1 MRTNDFT
8 AKQIILGLVEV
19 VRLEI
24 ESKKKTLSIGDEE
37 LVQKIMSKISEANKE
52 FATEKEE
59 LRYWGIVTREV
70 AWYEA
75 NTEESEEIINRLKSG
90 DQLFA
95 QKFFYSTNTNGCN
108 ISRFRSKIL
117 ANIKQ
122 TYKIEVSVEEFGDI
136 LYTFLWN
143 EGTWSILDKY
153 SRKSSFFCWLS
164 EVAQHELIRYL
175 EDMKLINVTRE
186 RTAGNTR
193 LLGLSIAPE
202 MWEYILN
209 DTMPNGLYKDVL
221 FSTLV
226 ERNTEEKMMKSFCL
240 KIEDL
245 HRLQKKAE
253 ADLKDRLIRSDRGY
267 EELVLRDKTPRVI
280 EVSEEFAKDF
290 CVWQEGKSNANPLA
304 DVLGVDL
311 NHEDLQKKVVDFLYT
326 IPQKLKWT
334 EEERIVWT
342 LRFIEDTAPIEVAE
356 RIGRKRSWVD
366 TKYSRLNAR
375 FNKAVKDW
383 WSKNAKIVGESLVQI
398 VIEHQ
403 TFIPLLL

>member
-8 AKQIILGLVEV
+8 AKQTILGLVEV

-24 ESKKKTLSIGDEE
+24 ESKKKTLSICDKE

-226 ERNTEEKMMKSFCL
+226 KRNTEEKMMKSFCL
-240 KIEDL
+240 KKEDL

-280 EVSEEFAKDF
+280 EVSEEFARDF

-366 TKYSRLNAR
+366 TKYSRLNVR
-375 FNKAVKDW
+375 FNKAVKEW
-383 WSKNAKIVGESLVQI
+383 WAENGKGCPHGQ
-398 VIEHQ
+398 
-403 TFIPLLL
+403 

>member
-1 MRTNDFT
+1 MRTNVFT
-8 AKQIILGLVEV
+8 AKQTILGLVEV

-24 ESKKKTLSIGDEE
+24 ESKKRRLSIGDEE
-37 LVQKIMSKISEANKE
+37 LVEKIMSKVSEANKE

-59 LRYWGIVTREV
+59 LRYWGVVTREV

-75 NTEESEEIINRLKSG
+75 NTEESEEIIKRLKSD
-90 DQLFA
+90 DQLFV

-122 TYKIEVSVEEFGDI
+122 TYKIDVSVEEFGDI
-136 LYTFLWN
+136 FYTFLWN
-143 EGTWSILDKY
+143 EGTWSVLDKY
-153 SRKSSFFCWLS
+153 SRKSSFFCWLA
-164 EVAQHELIRYL
+164 EVAQHELVRVL
-175 EDMKLINVTRE
+175 EDAKLINVIPE
-186 RTAGNTR
+186 RTVGNTR

-209 DTMPNGLYKDVL
+209 DIMPNGLYKDIL
-221 FSTLV
+221 FATLV
-226 ERNTEEKMMKSFCL
+226 ERNTEEKMMKSFGL
-240 KIEDL
+240 EKEDL
-245 HRLQKKAE
+245 HKLQKKAE
-253 ADLKDRLIRSDRGY
+253 ADFKDRLIRSDSVY
-267 EELVLRDKTPRVI
+267 EELVLRDKKTRII
-280 EVSEEFAKDF
+280 EVSDDFAKDF

-311 NHEDLQKKVVDFLYT
+311 NNEDLQKKVVEFLYT

-342 LRFIEDTAPIEVAE
+342 LRFIEGTAPIDVAE
-356 RIGRKRSWVD
+356 RVGRKRSWVD

-375 FNKAVKDW
+375 FNKAVKEW
-383 WSKNAKIVGESLVQI
+383 WAKYAK
-398 VIEHQ
+398 
-403 TFIPLLL
+403 

>member
-37 LVQKIMSKISEANKE
+37 LVQKIMSKVSEANKE

-221 FSTLV
+221 FSTMV

-240 KIEDL
+240 KKEDL

-253 ADLKDRLIRSDRGY
+253 ADLKNRLIRSDRGY

-383 WSKNAKIVGESLVQI
+383 WSKNAK
-398 VIEHQ
+398 
-403 TFIPLLL
+403 

>member
-8 AKQIILGLVEV
+8 AKQTILGLVEV

-193 LLGLSIAPE
+193 LLGISIAPE

-383 WSKNAKIVGESLVQI
+383 WSKNAK
-398 VIEHQ
+398 
-403 TFIPLLL
+403 

>member
-8 AKQIILGLVEV
+8 AKQTILGLVEV

-37 LVQKIMSKISEANKE
+37 LVQKIMSKVSEANKE

-193 LLGLSIAPE
+193 ILGLSIAPE

-240 KIEDL
+240 KKEDL

-280 EVSEEFAKDF
+280 EVSEEFARDF

-383 WSKNAKIVGESLVQI
+383 WSKNAK
-398 VIEHQ
+398 
-403 TFIPLLL
+403 

>member
-1 MRTNDFT
+1 MRTNVFT
-8 AKQIILGLVEV
+8 ANQTILSLVEI

-24 ESKKKTLSIGDEE
+24 ESKKKTLSAEDEE
-37 LVQKIMSKISEANKE
+37 LVRKIMSKITESNKE

-59 LRYWGIVTREV
+59 LRYWGVVAREV

-75 NTEESEEIINRLKSG
+75 NTEESEEIISRLKSG

-95 QKFFYSTNTNGCN
+95 QKFFYSTNPNGCN

-153 SRKSSFFCWLS
+153 SRKSSFFCWLAV
-164 EVAQHELIRYL
+164 VAQHELVRYL
-175 EDMKLINVTRE
+175 KDMKLIGVTRE

-193 LLGLSIAPE
+193 LLGFSVASE

-221 FSTLV
+221 ISTLV
-226 ERNTEEKMMKSFCL
+226 ERNTEEKMMRSFCL
-240 KIEDL
+240 KKEDL
-245 HRLQKKAE
+245 HKLQKKAE
-253 ADLKDRLIRSDRGY
+253 ADLKDRLIRGGSGY
-267 EELVLRDKTPRVI
+267 EDLVLRDKTPRVV
-280 EVSEEFAKDF
+280 EVSDEFVKDF
-290 CVWQEGKSNANPLA
+290 CVWQESKSNANPLA
-304 DVLGVDL
+304 DVLGVGLD
-311 NHEDLQKKVVDFLYT
+311 HEDLQKKVVDFLYT

-356 RIGRKRSWVD
+356 RVGRKRSWVD

-375 FNKAVKDW
+375 FNKAVKEW
-383 WSKNAKIVGESLVQI
+383 WAKNAK
-398 VIEHQ
+398 
-403 TFIPLLL
+403 

>member
-8 AKQIILGLVEV
+8 AKQTILSLVEV

-37 LVQKIMSKISEANKE
+37 LVQKIMSKVSEANKE

-202 MWEYILN
+202 MWKYILN

-240 KIEDL
+240 KKEDL

-253 ADLKDRLIRSDRGY
+253 ADLKDRLIRSDCGY
-267 EELVLRDKTPRVI
+267 EELVLRDKTSRVI

-334 EEERIVWT
+334 EEECIVWT

-366 TKYSRLNAR
+366 TKYSRLNVH
-375 FNKAVKDW
+375 FNKAIKEW
-383 WSKNAKIVGESLVQI
+383 WAENAK
-398 VIEHQ
+398 
-403 TFIPLLL
+403 

>member
-1 MRTNDFT
+1 MRTNSFT
-8 AKQIILGLVEV
+8 TKQTILGLVEV

-24 ESKKKTLSIGDEE
+24 ESKNKTLSIGDNE
-37 LVQKIMSKISEANKE
+37 LVQEIMSKISEANKE

-59 LRYWGIVTREV
+59 LRYWGVVTREV

-75 NTEESEEIINRLKSG
+75 NTEESEEIISRLKSG
-90 DQLFA
+90 DRLFA
-95 QKFFYSTNTNGCN
+95 QKFFYSTNANGCN

-143 EGTWSILDKY
+143 EGTWSVLDKY
-153 SRKSSFFCWLS
+153 SRKSSFFCWLA
-164 EVAQHELIRYL
+164 EVAQHELVRYL
-175 EDMKLINVTRE
+175 EEMKLINVTRE
-186 RTAGNTR
+186 RTVGNTR

-209 DTMPNGLYKDVL
+209 DTMPNGLYKDFL

-240 KIEDL
+240 EKEEL
-245 HRLQKKAE
+245 HKLQKKAE
-253 ADLKDRLIRSDRGY
+253 ADLKDRLIRSDSGY
-267 EELVLRDKTPRVI
+267 EDLVLRSKSPRII
-280 EVSEEFAKDF
+280 EVSDEFAKDF
-290 CVWQEGKSNANPLA
+290 CVWQEGKSNVSLLA

-311 NHEDLQKKVVDFLYT
+311 NNEDLQKKVVEFLYT

-375 FNKAVKDW
+375 FNKAIKEW
-383 WSKNAKIVGESLVQI
+383 WAKNVNE
-398 VIEHQ
+398 
-403 TFIPLLL
+403 

>member
-8 AKQIILGLVEV
+8 AKQTILGLVEV

-193 LLGLSIAPE
+193 LLGISIAPE

-226 ERNTEEKMMKSFCL
+226 KRNTEEKMMKSFCL

-253 ADLKDRLIRSDRGY
+253 ADLKNRLIRSDRGY
-267 EELVLRDKTPRVI
+267 EELVLRDKSPRVI

-383 WSKNAKIVGESLVQI
+383 WSKNAK
-398 VIEHQ
+398 
-403 TFIPLLL
+403 

>member
-37 LVQKIMSKISEANKE
+37 LVQKIMSKVSEANKE
-52 FATEKEE
+52 FTTEKEE

-226 ERNTEEKMMKSFCL
+226 KRNTEEKMMKSFCL

-366 TKYSRLNAR
+366 TKYSRLNVR
-375 FNKAVKDW
+375 FNKAVKEW
-383 WSKNAKIVGESLVQI
+383 WAENAK
-398 VIEHQ
+398 
-403 TFIPLLL
+403 

>member
-8 AKQIILGLVEV
+8 AKQTILGLVEV

-37 LVQKIMSKISEANKE
+37 LVQKIMSKVSEVNKE

-175 EDMKLINVTRE
+175 EDMKLINVTCG

-209 DTMPNGLYKDVL
+209 DTMPNGLYKDIL

-240 KIEDL
+240 KKEDL

-366 TKYSRLNAR
+366 TKYSRLNVR
-375 FNKAVKDW
+375 FNKAVKEW
-383 WSKNAKIVGESLVQI
+383 WAENAK
-398 VIEHQ
+398 
-403 TFIPLLL
+403 

>member
-8 AKQIILGLVEV
+8 AKQTILGLVEV

-37 LVQKIMSKISEANKE
+37 LVQKIMDKVSEANKE

-59 LRYWGIVTREV
+59 LRYWGVVTREV

-240 KIEDL
+240 KKEDL

-280 EVSEEFAKDF
+280 EVSEEFTKDF

-366 TKYSRLNAR
+366 TKYSRLNVR
-375 FNKAVKDW
+375 FNKAVKEW
-383 WSKNAKIVGESLVQI
+383 WAENAK
-398 VIEHQ
+398 
-403 TFIPLLL
+403 

>member
-8 AKQIILGLVEV
+8 AKQTILGLVEV

-37 LVQKIMSKISEANKE
+37 LVQKIMDKVSEANKE
-52 FATEKEE
+52 FATEKEV

-280 EVSEEFAKDF
+280 EVSEEFTKDF

-383 WSKNAKIVGESLVQI
+383 WSKNAK
-398 VIEHQ
+398 
-403 TFIPLLL
+403 

>member
-1 MRTNDFT
+1 MRTNNFT
-8 AKQIILGLVEV
+8 AKQTILGLVEV

-37 LVQKIMSKISEANKE
+37 LVQKIMSKVSEANKE

-209 DTMPNGLYKDVL
+209 DTMPNGLYKDIL

-226 ERNTEEKMMKSFCL
+226 ECNTEEKMMKSFCL
-240 KIEDL
+240 KKEDL

-253 ADLKDRLIRSDRGY
+253 ADLKDRLIRSDHGY

-290 CVWQEGKSNANPLA
+290 SVWQESKSNANPLA

-366 TKYSRLNAR
+366 TKYSRLNVR
-375 FNKAVKDW
+375 FNKAVKEW
-383 WSKNAKIVGESLVQI
+383 WAEHAK
-398 VIEHQ
+398 
-403 TFIPLLL
+403 

>member
-8 AKQIILGLVEV
+8 AKQTILGLVEV

-95 QKFFYSTNTNGCN
+95 QKFFYSTNSNGCN

-226 ERNTEEKMMKSFCL
+226 KRNTEEKMMKSFCL

-383 WSKNAKIVGESLVQI
+383 WSKNAK
-398 VIEHQ
+398 
-403 TFIPLLL
+403 

>member
-8 AKQIILGLVEV
+8 AKQTILGLVEV

-24 ESKKKTLSIGDEE
+24 ESKKKTLTIGDEE
-37 LVQKIMSKISEANKE
+37 LVQKIMSKVSEANKE

-122 TYKIEVSVEEFGDI
+122 TYKIEVSVEEFGNI

-226 ERNTEEKMMKSFCL
+226 KRNTEEKMMKSFCL
-240 KIEDL
+240 KKEDL

-375 FNKAVKDW
+375 FNKAVKEW
-383 WSKNAKIVGESLVQI
+383 WSKNAK
-398 VIEHQ
+398 
-403 TFIPLLL
+403 

>member
-304 DVLGVDL
+304 DVLGGDL

-383 WSKNAKIVGESLVQI
+383 WSKNAK
-398 VIEHQ
+398 
-403 TFIPLLL
+403 

>member
-8 AKQIILGLVEV
+8 AKQTILGLVEV

-24 ESKKKTLSIGDEE
+24 ESKKKTLTIGDEE
-37 LVQKIMSKISEANKE
+37 LVQKIMSKVSEANKE
-52 FATEKEE
+52 FTTEKEE

-193 LLGLSIAPE
+193 FLGLSIAPE

-226 ERNTEEKMMKSFCL
+226 KRNTEEKMMKSFCL

-280 EVSEEFAKDF
+280 EVSEEFTKDF

-366 TKYSRLNAR
+366 TKYSRLNVR
-375 FNKAVKDW
+375 FNKAVKEW
-383 WSKNAKIVGESLVQI
+383 WAENAK
-398 VIEHQ
+398 
-403 TFIPLLL
+403 

>member
-8 AKQIILGLVEV
+8 AKQTILGLVEV

-37 LVQKIMSKISEANKE
+37 LVQKIMSKVSEANKE

-193 LLGLSIAPE
+193 ILGLSIAPE

-240 KIEDL
+240 KKEDL

-304 DVLGVDL
+304 DVLEVDL

-383 WSKNAKIVGESLVQI
+383 WSKNAK
-398 VIEHQ
+398 
-403 TFIPLLL
+403 

>member
-8 AKQIILGLVEV
+8 AKQTILGLVEV

-164 EVAQHELIRYL
+164 EVAQHEVIRYL

-221 FSTLV
+221 FSTMV

-240 KIEDL
+240 KKEDL

-342 LRFIEDTAPIEVAE
+342 LRFIEDTAPVEVAE

-366 TKYSRLNAR
+366 TKYSRLNVR
-375 FNKAVKDW
+375 FNKAVKEW
-383 WSKNAKIVGESLVQI
+383 WAENAK
-398 VIEHQ
+398 
-403 TFIPLLL
+403 

>member
-8 AKQIILGLVEV
+8 AKQTILGLVEV

-24 ESKKKTLSIGDEE
+24 ESKKKTLTIGDEE
-37 LVQKIMSKISEANKE
+37 LVQKIMSKVSEANKE
-52 FATEKEE
+52 FTTEKEE

-175 EDMKLINVTRE
+175 EDMKIINVTRE

-226 ERNTEEKMMKSFCL
+226 KRNTEEKMMKSFCL

-366 TKYSRLNAR
+366 TKYSRLNVR
-375 FNKAVKDW
+375 FNKAVKEW
-383 WSKNAKIVGESLVQI
+383 WAENAK
-398 VIEHQ
+398 
-403 TFIPLLL
+403 

>member
-1 MRTNDFT
+1 MRTNVFT
-8 AKQIILGLVEV
+8 AKQIILGFVEV

-37 LVQKIMSKISEANKE
+37 LVQKIMSKVSEANKE

-59 LRYWGIVTREV
+59 LRYWGVVTREV

-75 NTEESEEIINRLKSG
+75 NTEESEEIIKRLKSD
-90 DQLFA
+90 DQLFV

-122 TYKIEVSVEEFGDI
+122 TYKIDVSVEEFGDI

-143 EGTWSILDKY
+143 EGTWSVLDKY
-153 SRKSSFFCWLS
+153 SRKSSFFCWLA
-164 EVAQHELIRYL
+164 EVAQHELVRVL
-175 EDMKLINVTRE
+175 EDAKLINVIPE
-186 RTAGNTR
+186 RTVGNTR
-193 LLGLSIAPE
+193 LLGLSISPE

-209 DTMPNGLYKDVL
+209 DTMPNGLYKDIL
-221 FSTLV
+221 FATLV
-226 ERNTEEKMMKSFCL
+226 ERNTEEKMMKSFGL
-240 KIEDL
+240 EKEDL
-245 HRLQKKAE
+245 HKLQKKAE
-253 ADLKDRLIRSDRGY
+253 ADFKDRLIRSDSVY
-267 EELVLRDKTPRVI
+267 EELVLRDKKTRII
-280 EVSEEFAKDF
+280 EVSDDFAKDF
-290 CVWQEGKSNANPLA
+290 CVWQEGKGNANPLA

-311 NHEDLQKKVVDFLYT
+311 NTEDLQNKVVEFLYT

-342 LRFIEDTAPIEVAE
+342 LRFIEGTAPIDVAE
-356 RIGRKRSWVD
+356 RVGRKRSWVD

-375 FNKAVKDW
+375 FNKAVKEW
-383 WSKNAKIVGESLVQI
+383 WAKYAK
-398 VIEHQ
+398 
-403 TFIPLLL
+403 

>member
-8 AKQIILGLVEV
+8 AKQTILGLVEV

-24 ESKKKTLSIGDEE
+24 ESKKKTLTIGDEE
-37 LVQKIMSKISEANKE
+37 LVQKIMSKVSEANKE

-209 DTMPNGLYKDVL
+209 HTMPNGLYKDVL

-226 ERNTEEKMMKSFCL
+226 KRNTEEKMMKSFCL
-240 KIEDL
+240 KKEDL

-280 EVSEEFAKDF
+280 EVSEEFARDF

-342 LRFIEDTAPIEVAE
+342 LRFIEDTAPVEVAE

-366 TKYSRLNAR
+366 TKYSRLNVR
-375 FNKAVKDW
+375 FNKAVKEW
-383 WSKNAKIVGESLVQI
+383 WAENAK
-398 VIEHQ
+398 
-403 TFIPLLL
+403 

>member
-8 AKQIILGLVEV
+8 AKQTILGLVEV

-37 LVQKIMSKISEANKE
+37 LVQKIMSKVSEANKE

-175 EDMKLINVTRE
+175 EEMKLINVTRE

-226 ERNTEEKMMKSFCL
+226 ERNTEEKMMKSFGL
-240 KIEDL
+240 KKEEL

-311 NHEDLQKKVVDFLYT
+311 NQEDLQKKVVDFLNT

-375 FNKAVKDW
+375 FNKAVKEW
-383 WSKNAKIVGESLVQI
+383 WSKNAK
-398 VIEHQ
+398 
-403 TFIPLLL
+403 